1 MNYPNGINK
10 KHTNHEITF
19 GNRGMGLE
27 SDLNSTNDYYASL
40 DKAYIYKKPT
50 PIKITKV
57 DYPSRDK
64 AVITQAFFTVP
75 STTDYN
81 GIYKGKY
88 IDFEAKS
95 TNLKSLPFKNISK
108 HQIEHLNKVVSHG
121 GIAFF
126 IINFRTLKETYFLP
140 FEELQQF
147 LQSTNRKSIS
157 VNTIKKK
164 GQLIKGT
171 IFIPINYVECLDLY
185 LSKNEKI
192 L

>member
-1 MNYPNGINK
+1 MINYSIPTKQKFKRKELIKNS
-10 KHTNHEITF
+10 
-19 GNRGMGLE
+19 NRGMDLE
-27 SDLNSTNDYYASL
+27 KLINKSNSFYNENNIAMVF
-40 DKAYIYKKPT
+40 KRPT
-50 PIKITKV
+50 PIRVVKYDKKTKTITK
-57 DYPSRDK
+57 
-64 AVITQAFFTVP
+64 AFFDFQ
-75 STTDYN
+75 STIDYN
-81 GIYKGKY
+81 MIYKGKY

-147 LQSTNRKSIS
+147 LQTTNRKSIS

>member
-1 MNYPNGINK
+1 MPASVSIFLYAVSAALLAALSLA
-10 KHTNHEITF
+10 F
-19 GNRGMGLE
+19 
-27 SDLNSTNDYYASL
+27 NSIAPKALTAWAS
-40 DKAYIYKKPT
+40 
-50 PIKITKV
+50 V
-57 DYPSRDK
+57 
-64 AVITQAFFTVP
+64 FTLAI
-75 STTDYN
+75 SS
-81 GIYKGKY
+81 
-88 IDFEAKS
+88 FEAKS

-126 IINFRTLKETYFLP
+126 IVNFRTLKETYFLP

-147 LQSTNRKSIS
+147 LQTTNRKSIS

>member
-1 MNYPNGINK
+1 MINYSIPTKQKFKRKELIKNS
-10 KHTNHEITF
+10 
-19 GNRGMGLE
+19 NRGMDLE
-27 SDLNSTNDYYASL
+27 QLINKSNSFYNENNIAMVF
-40 DKAYIYKKPT
+40 KRPT
-50 PIKITKV
+50 PIRVVKYDKKTKTITK
-57 DYPSRDK
+57 
-64 AVITQAFFTVP
+64 AFFDFQ
-75 STTDYN
+75 STIDYN
-81 GIYKGKY
+81 MIYKGKY

-108 HQIEHLNKVVSHG
+108 HQIEHLNQVLSHG

-147 LQSTNRKSIS
+147 LQTTNRKSIS

-171 IFIPINYVECLDLY
+171 IFIPVNYVECLDLY

>member
-1 MNYPNGINK
+1 MINYSIPTKQKFKRKELIKNS
-10 KHTNHEITF
+10 
-19 GNRGMGLE
+19 NRGMDLE
-27 SDLNSTNDYYASL
+27 QLINKSNSYNNEDNIAMVF
-40 DKAYIYKKPT
+40 KRPT
-50 PIKITKV
+50 PIRVVKYDKKTKTITK
-57 DYPSRDK
+57 
-64 AVITQAFFTVP
+64 AFFDFQ
-75 STTDYN
+75 STIDYN
-81 GIYKGKY
+81 MIYKGKY

-108 HQIEHLNKVVSHG
+108 HQIEHLKKVVSHG

-147 LQSTNRKSIS
+147 LQTTNRKSIS

>member
-1 MNYPNGINK
+1 MNYPNGIKNK
-10 KHTNHEITF
+10 IIKKEIHYD
-19 GNRGMGLE
+19 NRGMSLE
-27 SDLNSTNDYYASL
+27 EDLNISNLYYQ
-40 DKAYIYKKPT
+40 DKKIAYIYKKPT
-50 PIKITKV
+50 PIQITKV
-57 DYPSRDK
+57 DYPSRNK
-64 AVITQAFFTVP
+64 AVIKEAYFKEP

-81 GIYKGKY
+81 GLYKGRY

>member
-1 MNYPNGINK
+1 MINYSIPTKQKFKRKELIKNS
-10 KHTNHEITF
+10 
-19 GNRGMGLE
+19 NRGMDLE
-27 SDLNSTNDYYASL
+27 QLINKSNSFYNENNIAMVF
-40 DKAYIYKKPT
+40 KRPT
-50 PIKITKV
+50 PIRVVKYDKKTKTITK
-57 DYPSRDK
+57 
-64 AVITQAFFTVP
+64 AFFDFQ
-75 STTDYN
+75 STIDYN
-81 GIYKGKY
+81 MIYKGKY

-147 LQSTNRKSIS
+147 LQTTNRKSIS

-185 LSKNEKI
+185 LNKNEKI